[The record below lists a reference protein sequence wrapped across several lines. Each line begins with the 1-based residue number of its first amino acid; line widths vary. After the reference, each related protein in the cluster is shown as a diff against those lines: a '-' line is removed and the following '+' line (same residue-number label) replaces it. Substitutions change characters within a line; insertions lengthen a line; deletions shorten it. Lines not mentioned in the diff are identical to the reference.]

1 MRFNVAALLRSPI
14 GTMRREEI
22 DATVRLED
30 PEVEVIAPVRGT
42 VRMIRDHAGVLVDGV
57 LSTRVR
63 QPCARC
69 LETAETD
76 VALPIAEHFHP
87 TASLPGG
94 PPLSDDPIEALDV
107 ATAIDELHVL
117 DLSEMVRQA
126 ILLAVP
132 LHPLCAPGCRGLCAQ
147 CGRRL
152 SDSPCDCAPE
162 PDARW
167 DALRSMLESDG

>member
-14 GTMRREEI
+14 GTTRHEEVNAI
-22 DATVRLED
+22 VRVDD

-63 QPCARC
+63 QPCSRC
-69 LETAETD
+69 LEPAETD
-76 VALPIAEHFHP
+76 VALAIAEHFHP
-87 TASLPGG
+87 TVRLPGG
-94 PPLSDDPIEALDV
+94 PPVSDDPLEALDV

-117 DLSEMVRQA
+117 DLAEMVRQA
-126 ILLAVP
+126 LLISVP
-132 LHPLCAPGCRGLCAQ
+132 LHPLCMPNCRGLCAQ
-147 CGRRL
+147 CGKRL
-152 SDSPCDCAPE
+152 SDAPCDCAPE

-167 DALRSMLESDG
+167 DTLRALLDSDG